1 MSTKIQIALLQ
12 HAASKS
18 EPRDSI
24 LKRVDQMA
32 CEAKEERFI
41 GECDF
46 ACVQEL
52 RRGWAFHCDRG
63 LDTYAGL
70 TQRILDGVEY

>member
-12 HAASKS
+12 HAASMS

-32 CEAKEERFI
+32 REATEERLI

-46 ACVQEL
+46 ARVQEL
-52 RRGWAFHCDRG
+52 RRGWAFHGDCG
-63 LDTYAGL
+63 LDTYARL
-70 TQRILDGVEY
+70 TQRILYGAE

>member
-12 HAASKS
+12 HAASTS

-32 CEAKEERFI
+32 CEAKEEGFI

-46 ACVQEL
+46 ACAQEL
-52 RRGWAFHCDRG
+52 RRGWAFHGDCG

-70 TQRILDGVEY
+70 TQRILDGAE

>member
-12 HAASKS
+12 HAASTS

-32 CEAKEERFI
+32 REATEEGFI
-41 GECDF
+41 GKCDF
-46 ACVQEL
+46 ARMQEL
-52 RRGWAFHCDRG
+52 RRGGAFHGDCG

-70 TQRILDGVEY
+70 TQRILDGAE